1 MRSVKSIGSA
11 SSPGAKTM
19 STSHDSDSASTGT
32 SSDDENEVVDLDE
45 QQIRLAQMRRT
56 AQSKKAG
63 RRGLT
68 GAGGLQTYEE
78 MHKEHG
84 MDRMVEGVTKLLQ
97 LHTPYEL
104 SSVCGVLGLSV
115 KEKASTSINMILQY
129 VKSDGGLTGEKLAKL
144 LENMWE
150 AALWEYLRVI
160 GHPCSTTFV
169 DPKKTVLKIWKEG
182 GILSGEG
189 TFVPHFLVRE
199 VKKRYEWIRSA
210 DIQKRLDSL
219 REFTE
224 GVKRHER
231 NMVAESD
238 FTHITKFLK
247 NMKDLREKEE
257 KLREYLIGELEN
269 ARARLDSVDE
279 TLRMSRDDMIDLER
293 QLVVLTDALNERFA
307 NLEFAAECGSEQ
319 LEKKDMELHRL
330 SLIVESFIDSHR
342 NRMTAGGGTAAA
354 LKLRELEG
362 CTLMTRRVFDKLVE
376 YRDLRDENDDQL
388 RERCREHVEYI
399 DLLEERLQSVEAKA
413 EYEIRRANREEQ
425 RALDAERD
433 VKFSARK
440 IMEMNLRETA
450 VKGEAWESS
459 TRWMLKC
466 LDAENRIRKT
476 KKLLAAGMLD
486 TDRTIIRLCGQL
498 NNLSQAI
505 AGDELKELENSV
517 LMLRAD
523 AFSARHRKYLKDQED
538 LRKRGSKPKKTV
550 VSSSKP
556 EEEVEVVVD
565 DTASELSKSTKAS
578 KGSKGGKSKGGKG
591 GGKGKSKGEPAK
603 GGDKKAPAAAAPA
616 KGKAAAPA
624 KKKK

>member
-1 MRSVKSIGSA
+1 
-11 SSPGAKTM
+11 
-19 STSHDSDSASTGT
+19 
-32 SSDDENEVVDLDE
+32 
-45 QQIRLAQMRRT
+45 
-56 AQSKKAG
+56 
-63 RRGLT
+63 
-68 GAGGLQTYEE
+68 
-78 MHKEHG
+78 
-84 MDRMVEGVTKLLQ
+84 
-97 LHTPYEL
+97 
-104 SSVCGVLGLSV
+104 
-115 KEKASTSINMILQY
+115 
-129 VKSDGGLTGEKLAKL
+129 
-144 LENMWE
+144 
-150 AALWEYLRVI
+150 
-160 GHPCSTTFV
+160 
-169 DPKKTVLKIWKEG
+169 
-182 GILSGEG
+182 
-189 TFVPHFLVRE
+189 
-199 VKKRYEWIRSA
+199 
-210 DIQKRLDSL
+210 
-219 REFTE
+219 
-224 GVKRHER
+224 
-231 NMVAESD
+231 
-238 FTHITKFLK
+238 
-247 NMKDLREKEE
+247 
-257 KLREYLIGELEN
+257 
-269 ARARLDSVDE
+269 
-279 TLRMSRDDMIDLER
+279 MSRDDMIDLER